1 MSSLTSLPTPDSKYP
16 DGRRPGGLDRVLAL
30 IERAGNAL
38 PNPIVLFAGLFIL
51 LGLVSTA
58 LALGDIS
65 VAVPGTQDTK
75 PVSGLFT
82 GEGLRWLV
90 ENLIPNF
97 ATFPPIG
104 AVLVLIMVVGLAER
118 TGLLE
123 TVMRAT
129 LARVPRAVL
138 PYAVALIASQA
149 HMMSDVGAIVLPP
162 LAAMVFKS
170 AGRHPVAGLIGGFA
184 CVTAGYAAGFTVGSL
199 DALYV
204 GITQQAASVLPAAAG
219 LHIHLLINY
228 FFTASSSIVL
238 ALLGGF
244 LISRVLEPRLGPY
257 EGTYEP
263 AEGEDRQEDLAL
275 TPVQRRGLL
284 ATGFVVTLYL
294 GGVLALWL
302 PSGAPLRG
310 EGGAFVPSP
319 VLTGIVPVLFGV
331 FLLAGLTYGF
341 TVKTLTGTEDV
352 VTAVTDSVK
361 SMSGY
366 IVMMFVAAQV
376 IALFNYGQRVDHEP
390 VEGGLL
396 SLLVET
402 ATAVPQL
409 QQVRAVGLGDDVVD
423 GLALARRAALLV
435 VDEGRAGQ
443 QEARDPVLVA
453 GGELHRD
460 HSARVM
466 AHEVEPFQA
475 ERLDQ
480 RVRGVGEALDRV
492 RTVGLRG
499 GAEAQGVHGDRPVLG
514 TDQGQHVE
522 VLGPG
527 AWGLMEYQD
536 GLAGAAFD
544 IVQLPEGAG
553 HIAPSQNVR
562 HA

>member
-1 MSSLTSLPTPDSKYP
+1 MSSLSDLQAAGGKSPDAE
-16 DGRRPGGLDRVLAL
+16 RRGGLDRVLSL

-38 PNPIVLFAGLFIL
+38 PNPIVLFAVLFVL

-58 LALGDIS
+58 LALGGVS
-65 VAVPGTQDTK
+65 VAIPGTHDTK
-75 PVSGLFT
+75 AVTGLFT

-104 AVLVLIMVVGLAER
+104 AVLVLIMVVGLAEK

-129 LARVPRAVL
+129 LAWVPRAAL

-162 LAAMVFKS
+162 LAALVFKS

-199 DALYV
+199 DALYI
-204 GITQQAASVLPAAAG
+204 GITQQAASVLPAAQG

-244 LISRVLEPRLGPY
+244 LISRVLEPRLG
-257 EGTYEP
+257 TYESADEAP
-263 AEGEDRQEDLAL
+263 AEQVAL

-284 ATGFVVTLYL
+284 ATALVVALYL

-302 PSGAPLRG
+302 PPGAPLRG

-319 VLTGIVPVLFGV
+319 VLSGIVPVLFGA
-331 FLLAGLTYGF
+331 FLFAGLTYGF
-341 TVKTLTGTEDV
+341 TVKKLTGTEDA

-361 SMSGY
+361 NMSGY

-376 IALFNYGQRVDHEP
+376 IALFNWSNVGVLLAVKSAALFTSIGVTGFWAIIAFVLVTCCLNLFVVSGSALWSLVGP
-390 VEGGLL
+390 VFVPAFMLMGMSPAL
-396 SLLVET
+396 SQ
-402 ATAVPQL
+402 AAF
-409 QQVRAVGLGDDVVD
+409 RIGDSTT
-423 GLALARRAALLV
+423 GAITPMNPYLFLMLALVREYEPEARLGTLISRLAIFVVPFLV
-435 VDEGRAGQ
+435 VW
-443 QEARDPVLVA
+443 LVI
-453 GGELHRD
+453 L
-460 HSARVM
+460 
-466 AHEVEPFQA
+466 
-475 ERLDQ
+475 
-480 RVRGVGEALDRV
+480 GVFYGFDL
-492 RTVGLRG
+492 
-499 GAEAQGVHGDRPVLG
+499 P
-514 TDQGQHVE
+514 
-522 VLGPG
+522 LGPG
-527 AWGLMEYQD
+527 AHVGL
-536 GLAGAAFD
+536 
-544 IVQLPEGAG
+544 
-553 HIAPSQNVR
+553 R
-562 HA
+562 